1 MNLKKM
7 KINILLP
14 YREKFDLNY
23 ASAVSIT
30 VKNNLEYSHYKNVIT
45 VFGQSVENPISK
57 KNFCGI
63 KFSKS
68 FLNLFRSKNFF
79 LAEEMIKIILND
91 SNHKQLIE
99 VHNRP
104 YIIDKISSKLPNCPV
119 SLFFHN
125 NPKEMRGSKSV
136 KERNNLLK
144 KCASVFCV
152 SEFIRKQF
160 VDGLSNKLEKVH
172 VLYNGIQRSIAK
184 LPRKE
189 KDILFVGRLTK
200 DKGVHIYVDI
210 AKKISKQYPNW
221 TFSLIGSS
229 ETRDLKNPNSFSSQ
243 NIEKF
248 KSIGNQAY
256 YYGFQNQDFVHA
268 KMLKSSIILIP
279 SFHEAFSLV
288 AAEAMSNGI
297 AIIASNVG
305 GMAEIINKNGILIN
319 DINKLSFEKALL
331 KLLDDDIVRKKFQ
344 NEAWKNFHYFADK
357 SSRNLDKHRKLIYN
371 RFFNF
376 SSNLD
381 TEK

>member
-125 NPKEMRGSKSV
+125 NPLTLLGSKS
-136 KERNNLLK
+136 KSDRLSLLD
-144 KCASVFCV
+144 KCD
-152 SEFIRKQF
+152 FIFFNSKWTKKQF
-160 VDGLSNKLEKVH
+160 FH
-172 VLYNGIQRSIAK
+172 
-184 LPRKE
+184 
-189 KDILFVGRLTK
+189 DIDDIK
-200 DKGVHIYVDI
+200 YV
-210 AKKISKQYPNW
+210 
-221 TFSLIGSS
+221 
-229 ETRDLKNPNSFSSQ
+229 
-243 NIEKF
+243 EKF
-248 KSIGNQAY
+248 
-256 YYGFQNQDFVHA
+256 
-268 KMLKSSIILIP
+268 
-279 SFHEAFSLV
+279 
-288 AAEAMSNGI
+288 GI
-297 AIIASNVG
+297 CYQSTKKTKVN
-305 GMAEIINKNGILIN
+305 
-319 DINKLSFEKALL
+319 LS
-331 KLLDDDIVRKKFQ
+331 KKKKYNFIC
-344 NEAWKNFHYFADK
+344 WKIKYSK
-357 SSRNLDKHRKLIYN
+357 RL
-371 RFFNF
+371 
-376 SSNLD
+376 
-381 TEK
+381 

>member
-1 MNLKKM
+1 
-7 KINILLP
+7 
-14 YREKFDLNY
+14 
-23 ASAVSIT
+23 
-30 VKNNLEYSHYKNVIT
+30 
-45 VFGQSVENPISK
+45 
-57 KNFCGI
+57 
-63 KFSKS
+63 
-68 FLNLFRSKNFF
+68 
-79 LAEEMIKIILND
+79 
-91 SNHKQLIE
+91 
-99 VHNRP
+99 
-104 YIIDKISSKLPNCPV
+104 
-119 SLFFHN
+119 
-125 NPKEMRGSKSV
+125 MRGSKSV